1 MPRGL
6 ALRRATRRHLLHHA
20 ATAVLDGHALAH
32 LRVESFGVVG
42 PHKAVGCG
50 QRLDLLA
57 LRVGELRLVDC
68 VVLVPDHGELGQ
80 VLEELVSAELRL
92 GRV

>member
-1 MPRGL
+1 MPQAL
-6 ALRRATRRHLLHHA
+6 APRRAPRRHSLHHA

-32 LRVESFGVVG
+32 QWVESFGVVRNLE
-42 PHKAVGCG
+42 AVGCG

-57 LRVGELRLVDC
+57 LRVGELRLVDR
-68 VVLVPDHGELGQ
+68 VVLVPDHRELGQ

-92 GRV
+92 GR